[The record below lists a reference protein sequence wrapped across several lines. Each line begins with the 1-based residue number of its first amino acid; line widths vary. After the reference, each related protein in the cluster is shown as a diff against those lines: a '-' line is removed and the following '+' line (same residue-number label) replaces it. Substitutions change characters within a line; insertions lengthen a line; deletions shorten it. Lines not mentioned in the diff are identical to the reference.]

1 MKECNSY
8 CLYYPHSDR
17 IPDYII
23 DKNGVK
29 HVMNSKK
36 YRCDYTDELIT
47 HGILCPFFRNVGG
60 SCDD

>member
-1 MKECNSY
+1 MHKCNSY

-36 YRCDYTDELIT
+36 YNQSANGVFLRKPHRHNKTYIPDT
-47 HGILCPFFRNVGG
+47 G
-60 SCDD
+60 